1 MPRTEFI
8 IFSIKKRRFAMG
20 KKLLVAVLLTLLI
33 FTNAYGDQPKL
44 RLEKHIDSVVTL
56 LTSPDY
62 RGETGKSIK
71 NGKIREVIREMFDY
85 DYVARM
91 ALGRNWKLFSPDQ
104 KQEFSN
110 TFAEFLGNIYLGKI
124 KGVYGNL
131 SVKFLD
137 EELLGKGRAFVKTT
151 VQKENVVTPVDYYL
165 TKSGDSWRVYNV
177 KIEGVSML
185 SNYRSQ
191 FNKILLKNDPAYLIE
206 QIEMK
211 LARIKQ

>member
-1 MPRTEFI
+1 
-8 IFSIKKRRFAMG
+8 MG
-20 KKLLVAVLLTLLI
+20 KKLLVAVLLTFLI

-44 RLEKHIDSVVTL
+44 RLEKHINSVVTL
-56 LTSPDY
+56 LTSPEY
-62 RGETGKSIK
+62 KGETGKSVK

-91 ALGRNWKLFSPDQ
+91 ALGRNWRLFSPEE
-104 KQEFSN
+104 KRKFSN

-124 KGVYGNL
+124 DGVYGNL
-131 SVKFLD
+131 SVKYHE
-137 EELLGKGRAFVKTT
+137 EELLGKGRALVKTT
-151 VQKENVVTPVDYYL
+151 VRKENVTTPVDYYL
-165 TKSGDSWRVYNV
+165 TGNGESWRVYNV